1 MGKVADNQRQ
11 STSFLLLYA
20 LAWTGGSISYVPF
33 LTILLPV
40 KVTDLAG
47 PQDLGWLAY
56 IAFAGAVSASV
67 ANIGFGWLSDRTRN
81 RRSWITAGLILSSV
95 ILITVSQ
102 ARDFLS
108 LLGMI
113 VMWQLALNM
122 MLGPLAAW
130 AGDCVPDG
138 QKGLLGGLLAIA
150 PAVGALSGAVV
161 TLPGLASADHRL
173 WLVALMVIICV
184 SPVLL
189 VGAPRPLPK
198 LFHRRDGEVADQAG
212 PRHIVAKMW
221 LARLLVQIAEAALFA
236 YIYFWLRSLDPRISD
251 NYAASIFG
259 GVLVAAVP
267 LALFVGRWADRSGR
281 PILPLALGA
290 TFAASGLLVMA
301 LATSITLALAGY
313 VLFGMAAT
321 VFLSLHSAQT
331 LRVLPRPEHRGRDL
345 GLFNLTN
352 TLPSLIMPWLV
363 LALVPVFG
371 FSGFFWLL
379 AILASAGA
387 LLLFS
392 MLRPA

>member
-1 MGKVADNQRQ
+1 MGIVADDQRQ
-11 STSFLLLYA
+11 STRFLLLYA
-20 LAWTGGSISYVPF
+20 LAWAGGSISYIPF

-40 KVTDLAG
+40 KVTDMAG

-56 IAFAGAVSASV
+56 IAFAGAVSASL
-67 ANIGFGWLSDRTRN
+67 ANIGFGWLSDKTRN
-81 RRSWITAGLILSSV
+81 RRGWIAAGLLLSSA
-95 ILITVSQ
+95 ILILVTE
-102 ARDFLS
+102 ARDFMS
-108 LLGMI
+108 LLGM
-113 VMWQLALNM
+113 VVVWQLALNM

-138 QKGLLGGLLAIA
+138 QKGLLGGLMAIA
-150 PAVGALSGAVV
+150 PAVGALSGTLV
-161 TLPGLASADHRL
+161 TMPGLASADYRL
-173 WLVALMVIICV
+173 WLVALMVIACV

-189 VGAPRPLPK
+189 AGAPRPQPQLM
-198 LFHRRDGEVADQAG
+198 RRREGMGADRSG
-212 PRHIVAKMW
+212 PRHIVTKMW
-221 LARLLVQIAEAALFA
+221 LARMLVQIAEAALFA
-236 YIYFWLRSLDPRISD
+236 YIYFWLRSLDPRVSD
-251 NYAASIFG
+251 NYAAGIFSA
-259 GVLVAAVP
+259 VLVAAVP
-267 LALFVGRWADRSGR
+267 LALLVGRWADRSGR

-290 TFAASGLLVMA
+290 TFVTSGLLVMA

-313 VLFGMAAT
+313 ILFGMAAA

-352 TLPSLIMPWLV
+352 TMPSLIMPWLV

-371 FSGFFWLL
+371 FSGLFYLL
-379 AILASAGA
+379 AFLASAGA